1 MRKPQE
7 VIDAITAVMCS
18 MGNAGRGVNEAS
30 LGAARTV
37 YDTRE
42 KLAGFFGAEDARQ
55 IVFTMNSTESL
66 NIAIKG
72 ILNPGD
78 HVISTVLEHNSVLR
92 PLYEMEK
99 KGVEVTFLGCDE
111 KGTLDYADFDKA
123 IKENTKA
130 IVCTHGSN
138 LTGNKVDVERIGEIA
153 KKHDLLFVVDA
164 SQTAGVFPIDVQKM
178 HIDILCFTGHKGLLG
193 PQGTGGMYVRKG
205 VHVRPLL
212 SGGTGVQTY
221 SKTQPEEM
229 PTALEAGT
237 LNGHGIAG
245 LDAAIGYLE
254 ETGIDTIRAKEQALM
269 KRFYEGIKEIP
280 GVKIYGDFSSMD
292 RCAVVSLNIRDYD
305 SGEVSDA
312 LLTDYGISTR
322 SGGHCAPLMHEA
334 LGTVEQGAVRFSFS
348 HYNTEEEVDT
358 RLHRKLGQCA
368 QGDALFGHRVTV
380 TARDLD
386 RVQRIHDDA
395 RLRCKARE
403 RGLCA
408 RNDKHLETAAVVA
421 VADLVPPL
429 VHSAVRIQLVHLPR
443 HVPARVRAG
452 VRVRVKA
459 IADVALVHGGHGH
472 VVPAVCRR
480 IRVFKQILS
489 VAYNLVLI
497 PVGQREHRIGVR
509 CARDLR
515 RDRHSHNHRVARG
528 KLGQP
533 QIRSGG
539 NRLCR
544 GSRFCTSI
552 ATGLPA
558 TRILTN
564 RTSGSAQSV
573 VAMDKH
579 TVYSSWMPICSAAED
594 KLTVQ
599 TCPAVVTALPCASD
613 TLP

>member
-1 MRKPQE
+1 MIYLDNAATTMRKPQE

-212 SGGTGVQTY
+212 V
-221 SKTQPEEM
+221 P
-229 PTALEAGT
+229 
-237 LNGHGIAG
+237 
-245 LDAAIGYLE
+245 
-254 ETGIDTIRAKEQALM
+254 GIDTIRAKEQALM

-358 RLHRKLGQCA
+358 A
-368 QGDALFGHRVTV
+368 
-380 TARDLD
+380 
-386 RVQRIHDDA
+386 I
-395 RLRCKARE
+395 
-403 RGLCA
+403 
-408 RNDKHLETAAVVA
+408 
-421 VADLVPPL
+421 
-429 VHSAVRIQLVHLPR
+429 
-443 HVPARVRAG
+443 RA
-452 VRVRVKA
+452 
-459 IADVALVHGGHGH
+459 
-472 VVPAVCRR
+472 
-480 IRVFKQILS
+480 
-489 VAYNLVLI
+489 
-497 PVGQREHRIGVR
+497 
-509 CARDLR
+509 
-515 RDRHSHNHRVARG
+515 
-528 KLGQP
+528 
-533 QIRSGG
+533 
-539 NRLCR
+539 
-544 GSRFCTSI
+544 
-552 ATGLPA
+552 
-558 TRILTN
+558 
-564 RTSGSAQSV
+564 
-573 VAMDKH
+573 
-579 TVYSSWMPICSAAED
+579 ICELAEEE
-594 KLTVQ
+594 
-599 TCPAVVTALPCASD
+599 
-613 TLP
+613 